1 LAAGLIDR
9 QWVGTAVGF
18 GLDVGYPDILGAAA
32 IREDYLT
39 VGVESLIA
47 VGSHVGSAVGVIR
60 AL

>member
-39 VGVESLIA
+39 VGVESP
-47 VGSHVGSAVGVIR
+47 GMSHSLLKLA
-60 AL
+60 